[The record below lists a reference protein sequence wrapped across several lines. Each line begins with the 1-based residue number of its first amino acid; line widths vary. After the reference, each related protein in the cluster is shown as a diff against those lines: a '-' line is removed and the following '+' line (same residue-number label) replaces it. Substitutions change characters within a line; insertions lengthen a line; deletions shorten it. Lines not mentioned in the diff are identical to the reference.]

1 MLSFGF
7 IIRTRCPFLM
17 PTDIVHTSNVLH
29 NIYLPAWL
37 QRPAATALNST
48 LTMLMVEYAGRANLS
63 GILKVELYE
72 LARMMVPNPLYI
84 EPVSDTVLTAADH
97 SLVARDR
104 RTESGYRL
112 TLTETRRVL
121 DAGVFEYLGLT
132 AGERDGVYNAV
143 YDAIVGR
150 QVAEANVSG

>member
-84 EPVSDTVLTAADH
+84 EPVSDAVLTAADH
-97 SLVARDR
+97 SLVTRDR
-104 RTESGYRL
+104 RTESGFRL
-112 TLTETRRVL
+112 TLTDTRRAI
-121 DAGVFEYLGLT
+121 DGAVFDWLGLT
-132 AGERDGVYNAV
+132 VGERDGVYNAAYGGV
-143 YDAIVGR
+143 VGR
-150 QVAEANVSG
+150 QLAEGRVSG